1 MRYLIRPH
9 TTGGL
14 VPRSMTGFGV
24 ADGPIG
30 GGRLQVEIRTV
41 NHRHFNAQLRVP
53 GIFQGLEGMLRE
65 RLRTRIERGHVNL
78 SMRWI
83 ENPAVPQGA
92 VRVDVERARAILAA
106 VEQLREALHLA
117 DTVDAAFLAR
127 QPDVLRFDPADE
139 PPDIAE
145 AEVLAVVDRAVDG
158 VLAMRAQE
166 GEALGRDLSGR
177 LGDMAGGLDRI
188 RARAPERLTAER
200 DRLRSAIVELLDG
213 RDTDP
218 DRLAQELAYTAERLD
233 ITEEIVR
240 LDTHLTAA
248 REVLA
253 GDTAGGR
260 RLGFL
265 AQEMLREIN
274 TIGSKANDA
283 VIAHEVIAMKEEL
296 ERFREQLENLE

>member
-1 MRYLIRPH
+1 
-9 TTGGL
+9 
-14 VPRSMTGFGV
+14 
-24 ADGPIG
+24 
-30 GGRLQVEIRTV
+30 
-41 NHRHFNAQLRVP
+41 
-53 GIFQGLEGMLRE
+53 
-65 RLRTRIERGHVNL
+65 
-78 SMRWI
+78 
-83 ENPAVPQGA
+83 
-92 VRVDVERARAILAA
+92 
-106 VEQLREALHLA
+106 
-117 DTVDAAFLAR
+117 
-127 QPDVLRFDPADE
+127 
-139 PPDIAE
+139 
-145 AEVLAVVDRAVDG
+145 
-158 VLAMRAQE
+158 
-166 GEALGRDLSGR
+166 
-177 LGDMAGGLDRI
+177 MAGGLDRI